1 MPTPSESLTPESPD
15 EAIRQAI
22 SDTVAQLVEEGF
34 PQDQAVAVALEQ
46 ARKATGKD
54 LSPPTGRGPRRAR

>member
-1 MPTPSESLTPESPD
+1 MPTPSDSLTSDSSD

-34 PQDQAVAVALEQ
+34 PQDQAVAIAFEQ
-46 ARKATGKD
+46 ASEATGKE
-54 LSPPTGRGPRRAR
+54 LAQGGESRTRSAR